1 LILKEYYDMI
11 ESESKESGENLEWLE
26 WAKQKLDWYN
36 PKINKEDELLDEIE
50 KDSLTLPKN
59 TIRHW

>member
-1 LILKEYYDMI
+1 MI
-11 ESESKESGENLEWLE
+11 ESESKEYGENLEWLE